1 MSTIRIQPHKT
12 LTPRAWNVGDWETII
27 NDKVESSKGYIG
39 EFDYSLAFGVG
50 YAVKV
55 NIEQLEAIASVH
67 SVCAWA
73 LADCAAG
80 GVRLSACEH
89 LSPDGEARVEISIP
103 AGIVAGEL
111 EVTRGLAYMPHAKS
125 SESTA
130 MDRFKLGS
138 RLLEDAA
145 QKIRLEGGWS
155 RFPVE
160 AGSFSELGYEDAAWT
175 VRVSFEEP
183 DDPFLGSV
191 RLMVNR
197 DHPAGRAVI
206 DPDDSDVAEL
216 SLSAL
221 RTDIFR
227 QLFLQ
232 LATDGRFTE
241 QRSFEAESVGAVV
254 AGMAENTLKNDLPT
268 ILGYAKNSPE
278 ILDRIIQDRTAYLG
292 GD

>member
-1 MSTIRIQPHKT
+1 MSVIRIQPHQT
-12 LTPRAWNVGDWETII
+12 LTSSAWNVGDWETII
-27 NDKVESSKGYIG
+27 NDKIEPSQGYIG
-39 EFDYSLAFGVG
+39 EFDYSLSFGISYTVS
-50 YAVKV
+50 V
-55 NIEQLEAIASVH
+55 NIEHLSGIAPVS

-80 GVRLSACEH
+80 GVRLSACER
-89 LSPDGEARVEISIP
+89 LSASGEARVEISIP

-111 EVTRGLAYMPHAKS
+111 ELTRGLTYLPRANLI
-125 SESTA
+125 ES
-130 MDRFKLGS
+130 MEPISPKPGS
-138 RLLEDAA
+138 RLLEDSLH
-145 QKIRLEGGWS
+145 KIRLEGGWS

-160 AGSFSELGYEDAAWT
+160 AGSFSELGYEYAAWT
-175 VRVSFEEP
+175 VKVSFEEP

-191 RLMVNR
+191 RLMVNQ

-206 DPDDSDVAEL
+206 NSDDSDVAKL

-221 RTDIFR
+221 RTDVFR

-241 QRSFEAESVGAVV
+241 QHSFEAESVGAVV
-254 AGMAENTLKNDLPT
+254 TGMAENTLKNDLPT
-268 ILGYAKNSPE
+268 ILGYARNSPE